1 MNNRSIRKIIPAQR
15 VNMGGH
21 LLDQPLP
28 TKLVNLIDPFLLIHH
43 WDAPLETGK
52 KQNELGVGPHPH
64 RGFSPVTFIFEGSV
78 RHQDSIGNTA
88 VISEG
93 GTQWMHAGNGIVHSE
108 RPGID
113 LVKNGGRQEFI
124 QFWVNTP
131 AKYKMEPPYYLPKTA
146 NDTPVIKKEMAQIA
160 VVSGMFESIK
170 GPAKT
175 YSPQTL
181 LRIQADKGASLK
193 IPLPK
198 TFNTLIY
205 ILNGTLIINSEQSGA
220 KDMIWFNNDGGVLEI
235 SATTSTRF
243 IVLAGEPIGEPIA
256 SYGPFV
262 MNTQSEIQ
270 EALFDFQNGKM
281 GELKESF
288 EDENNDSL

>member
-78 RHQDSIGNTA
+78 RHQDSIGNTV

-113 LVKNGGRQEFI
+113 LVKNNITQDGDKDLCTYIKNRMRDSRILIGSEG
-124 QFWVNTP
+124 
-131 AKYKMEPPYYLPKTA
+131 PKD
-146 NDTPVIKKEMAQIA
+146 NV
-160 VVSGMFESIK
+160 
-170 GPAKT
+170 
-175 YSPQTL
+175 
-181 LRIQADKGASLK
+181 LK
-193 IPLPK
+193 IRPPL
-198 TFNTLIY
+198 TIDAE
-205 ILNGTLIINSEQSGA
+205 GV
-220 KDMIWFNNDGGVLEI
+220 DMILHYYEKI
-235 SATTSTRF
+235 
-243 IVLAGEPIGEPIA
+243 
-256 SYGPFV
+256 
-262 MNTQSEIQ
+262 M
-270 EALFDFQNGKM
+270 
-281 GELKESF
+281 KEV
-288 EDENNDSL
+288 